1 MELLSSQITKKI
13 LEHYIE
19 YQYLFLEFQSKYLT
33 NLDYKYNSLESG
45 NLVVYFKRQ
54 THQNILRQK
63 DYDLNHNISRE
74 KIWENHR
81 AIDPKKISIF
91 KIATDVYLPKE
102 TARRKILQL
111 VNQKV
116 LNKKNKNIM
125 WLPNEQHKKN
135 YDSVIDEEIIDVS
148 KLIYFV
154 CEKIEL
160 NISSE
165 KIIKE
170 IKENFSFYWFH
181 YLGTQL
187 EYLRLW
193 NKQFND
199 LELIH
204 IFIQVAYLFSS
215 KAKKKNIFHKN
226 LYEDPS
232 ILKEF
237 IGVSIS
243 ATSISE
249 VTRIPRATCVR
260 KLENLVKLKMIKKD
274 NISKRYYLIPNVV
287 TEELITKKVTEK
299 VVELFSNFFFIC
311 IRAINSKT

>member
-1 MELLSSQITKKI
+1 MKLLSSQITKKI

-19 YQYLFLEFQSKYLT
+19 YQYLFLEFQSKFLT

-63 DYDLNHNISRE
+63 DYDLNHNVSRE

-170 IKENFSFYWFH
+170 LKENIQKREDVNP
-181 YLGTQL
+181 T
-187 EYLRLW
+187 
-193 NKQFND
+193 
-199 LELIH
+199 LIWGGGVH
-204 IFIQVAYLFSS
+204 A
-215 KAKKKNIFHKN
+215 AK
-226 LYEDPS
+226 
-232 ILKEF
+232 
-237 IGVSIS
+237 
-243 ATSISE
+243 
-249 VTRIPRATCVR
+249 RI
-260 KLENLVKLKMIKKD
+260 
-274 NISKRYYLIPNVV
+274 
-287 TEELITKKVTEK
+287 KV
-299 VVELFSNFFFIC
+299 
-311 IRAINSKT
+311 

>member
-1 MELLSSQITKKI
+1 MKLLSSQITKKI

-19 YQYLFLEFQSKYLT
+19 YQYLFLEFQSKFLT

-63 DYDLNHNISRE
+63 DYDLNHNVSRE

-170 IKENFSFYWFH
+170 LKENFSFYWFH
-181 YLGTQL
+181 YLGAQL
-187 EYLRLW
+187 EYFKLW

-204 IFIQVAYLFSS
+204 IFIQVSYLFAS
-215 KAKKKNIFHKN
+215 KAKNISHKN

-237 IGVSIS
+237 IGASIS

-249 VTRIPRATCVR
+249 VTRIPRVTCVR

-274 NISKRYYLIPNVV
+274 NILKRYYLIPNVV
-287 TEELITKKVTEK
+287 TEELISKKVTEK
-299 VVELFSNFFFIC
+299 AVELFSNFFFIC
-311 IRAINSKT
+311 IRAISSKT